1 VATRI
6 LLLLALASASSAC
19 SISRLATGALADS
32 LAESGSVYMSD
43 EDPELVEEAIP
54 FGLKTMESVLAE
66 HPEHHGLLVALAS
79 GFTSYAYGFVEMDA
93 FALEPV
99 DVDASEALLNRAA
112 KLYFRARDYGMR
124 ALAVEV
130 DDFETRLREA
140 PEATLAELE
149 VEHIEAL
156 YWTAAAWGLGIA
168 AAGLDPELVADFP
181 LVEAMAARAL
191 ELDEDW
197 DRGALHDFFVVLES
211 ESPGGS
217 LDEAEEHFERALE
230 LNDGHRAGTYV
241 SMAENVCVRR
251 QNGEKFVEL
260 LNNALA
266 VDVDVLPE
274 ERVVNIINQRRAKLL
289 LERSGDLFIDDPLT
303 DEEDAALRPSAA
315 ERDLANAAR
324 REPPATPRNDRSS

>member
-1 VATRI
+1 M
-6 LLLLALASASSAC
+6 
-19 SISRLATGALADS
+19 ATGALADS

-43 EDPELVEEAIP
+43 EDPELVEDAIP

-66 HPEHHGLLVALAS
+66 HPEHYGLLVALAS

-99 DVDASEALLNRAA
+99 DVDASEALLVRAA

-124 ALAVEV
+124 ALEAEV
-130 DDFETRLREA
+130 DDFEARLREA
-140 PEATLAELE
+140 PEATLAELK

-168 AAGLDPELVADFP
+168 AAGLDPDLVADFP

-191 ELDEDW
+191 ALDEDW
-197 DRGALHDFFVVLES
+197 DQGALHDFFVVLES

-217 LDEAEEHFERALE
+217 LDAAEQHFQRAVE
-230 LNDGHRAGTYV
+230 LNRGHRAGTYV

-260 LNNALA
+260 LNEALA

-289 LERSGDLFIDDPLT
+289 LERSGDLFIDDPLA
-303 DEEDAALRPSAA
+303 DEADAALSRFPGD
-315 ERDLANAAR
+315 RDLATV
-324 REPPATPRNDRSS
+324 ETPTTHATPRNDQSS

>member
-1 VATRI
+1 MIARI
-6 LLLLALASASSAC
+6 FALLALVSATSAC
-19 SISRLATGALADS
+19 SISRMATGALADS

-66 HPEHHGLLVALAS
+66 HPEHRGLLVALAS

-99 DVDASEALLNRAA
+99 DLDASEALLARAA
-112 KLYFRARDYGMR
+112 KLYFRARDYGVR

-130 DDFETRLREA
+130 DDFATRLRA
-140 PEATLAELE
+140 DPEATLAELD
-149 VEHIEAL
+149 VEHVEAL

-168 AAGLDPELVADFP
+168 AGGLDPELVADFP
-181 LVEAMAARAL
+181 LVEAMVARAI

-197 DRGALHDFFVVLES
+197 DHGALHDFLVVLES
-211 ESPGGS
+211 ESPSGD
-217 LDEAEEHFERALE
+217 LDEAEAHFRRALE
-230 LNDGHRAGTYV
+230 LNEGHRAGTYV
-241 SMAENVCVRR
+241 SMAENVCVKR
-251 QNGEKFVEL
+251 QNGEKFVDL
-260 LNNALA
+260 LNMALA

-289 LERSGDLFIDDPLT
+289 LERSGDLFIDDPLAD
-303 DEEDAALRPSAA
+303 DEAALGPASAL
-315 ERDLANAAR
+315 RDLAEAATR
-324 REPPATPRNDRSS
+324 RADATPRDNPS